1 MNKLIKVTCSFFVA
15 VLAMLTMNHN
25 VLTEAATIDYEDGTY
40 DIIAKALHED
50 KDEPSTAAD
59 YINEE
64 AEVIIKNGKLD
75 LKITVPKNDQFS
87 IYALHKQGDEQTK
100 EEDEDNL
107 YYFFH
112 LDEQNIEEAIINV
125 VASYEVPDM
134 DFTHEDVNFRFQLE
148 GLDDLPV
155 IAEDDE
161 SSDDNSDENQED
173 EAEDNQDKDDES
185 QTEEPKGDEE
195 DSDENS
201 EVNPDEDEKGSGD
214 QSEVGADDELDSDDY
229 IHPDADKNENKTA
242 DNNSNNETEKT
253 IIIKALHADKDEP
266 SAAADY
272 INEEASVSIDN
283 DGKYSLTIT
292 VPKDEFFTIY
302 GMQIDGATVS
312 EEEDNENVY
321 YTFKMDELSEILY
334 AHTQYE
340 VPAFNLDHDVDFR
353 FQIENMDDV
362 PVENDQNENTEDP
375 NNEEDDSDNKETVQ
389 NRGDI
394 GQNKGTF
401 LTNGKNKTAQKFEAE
416 NGNKD
421 KSKSLDKPEF
431 GSSDKVNSE
440 VVNDEKQNP
449 QTGDYSQVLF
459 YGFILIGSIVL
470 LIIQLRKRF
479 VHT

>member
-1 MNKLIKVTCSFFVA
+1 
-15 VLAMLTMNHN
+15 
-25 VLTEAATIDYEDGTY
+25 
-40 DIIAKALHED
+40 
-50 KDEPSTAAD
+50 
-59 YINEE
+59 
-64 AEVIIKNGKLD
+64 
-75 LKITVPKNDQFS
+75 
-87 IYALHKQGDEQTK
+87 
-100 EEDEDNL
+100 
-107 YYFFH
+107 
-112 LDEQNIEEAIINV
+112 
-125 VASYEVPDM
+125 
-134 DFTHEDVNFRFQLE
+134 
-148 GLDDLPV
+148 
-155 IAEDDE
+155 
-161 SSDDNSDENQED
+161 
-173 EAEDNQDKDDES
+173 
-185 QTEEPKGDEE
+185 
-195 DSDENS
+195 
-201 EVNPDEDEKGSGD
+201 
-214 QSEVGADDELDSDDY
+214 
-229 IHPDADKNENKTA
+229 
-242 DNNSNNETEKT
+242 
-253 IIIKALHADKDEP
+253 
-266 SAAADY
+266 
-272 INEEASVSIDN
+272 
-283 DGKYSLTIT
+283 
-292 VPKDEFFTIY
+292 KDEFFTIY

-362 PVENDQNENTEDP
+362 PVENDQNENNKDENENTKEQNNENDQNDNTEDP

-440 VVNDEKQNP
+440 VVNGAKQNT
-449 QTGDYSQVLF
+449 QNGYYIKVLF
-459 YGFILIGSIVL
+459 YSFILIGSIVL

>member
-1 MNKLIKVTCSFFVA
+1 
-15 VLAMLTMNHN
+15 
-25 VLTEAATIDYEDGTY
+25 
-40 DIIAKALHED
+40 
-50 KDEPSTAAD
+50 
-59 YINEE
+59 
-64 AEVIIKNGKLD
+64 
-75 LKITVPKNDQFS
+75 
-87 IYALHKQGDEQTK
+87 
-100 EEDEDNL
+100 
-107 YYFFH
+107 
-112 LDEQNIEEAIINV
+112 
-125 VASYEVPDM
+125 
-134 DFTHEDVNFRFQLE
+134 
-148 GLDDLPV
+148 
-155 IAEDDE
+155 
-161 SSDDNSDENQED
+161 
-173 EAEDNQDKDDES
+173 
-185 QTEEPKGDEE
+185 
-195 DSDENS
+195 
-201 EVNPDEDEKGSGD
+201 
-214 QSEVGADDELDSDDY
+214 
-229 IHPDADKNENKTA
+229 
-242 DNNSNNETEKT
+242 
-253 IIIKALHADKDEP
+253 
-266 SAAADY
+266 Y

-292 VPKDEFFTIY
+292 VPKDECFTIY

-321 YTFKMDELSEILY
+321 YTFKMEELSEILY

-353 FQIENMDDV
+353 IQIENMDDV

-375 NNEEDDSDNKETVQ
+375 NNENDQNENTEDPNNENDQNDNTEDPNNKEDDSDNKETVQ

-401 LTNGKNKTAQKFEAE
+401 LTNGKNKTAQKLEAENGNKENNTDNKETDKNRREIRQNKRTFLTNRKNKTAQKFEAE